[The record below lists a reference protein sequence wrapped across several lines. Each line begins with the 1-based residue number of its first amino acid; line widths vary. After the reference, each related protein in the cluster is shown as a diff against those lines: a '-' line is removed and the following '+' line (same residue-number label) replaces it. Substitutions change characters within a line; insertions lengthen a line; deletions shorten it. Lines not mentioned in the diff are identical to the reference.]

1 MPYLKSSYKNL
12 IFFPCLLLFIFSLP
26 LPIAF
31 NSIFIILLLIVFL
44 ADFRN
49 INSNMTFYLKSKRN
63 LLLIA
68 IFFCLLLSVF
78 YSEDKN
84 RAAKGVLTTLPFIS
98 LPLSM
103 IFLTHLSS
111 RQIDILKKVFVF
123 SCFII
128 SLFYFIQTTH
138 RIGLWDGS
146 YKFQTAAVGYKSSY
160 LIYHLTYH
168 QLTPSIHAVFFSFY
182 ISIAILIIIF
192 EFQRQTI
199 FAKIFQFFLT
209 IYFSIYLILLTSFTI
224 NFALYSFLAGY
235 LFFNYTFKKWQHYL
249 YFFSFMIISFAI
261 VGYLFIVKYIG
272 PDIGDIFYRFDS
284 PSINNKL
291 TLSFVTIIGSAI
303 VGIAIKLISQK
314 NYFLI
319 LSVLFAIVALCG
331 FLYLKK
337 FVTGI
342 NQDRKMNNVTVRA
355 SYGVEALKII
365 KKDPLLGVGI
375 GDKKI
380 NLIDREITPGKNR
393 YAEFGAETKP
403 EDIFNPHNQF
413 LDFWI
418 SAGILP
424 VICFLVFLMNEF
436 RKAFHSKNSVYLGL
450 VYFFCLFCFT
460 DTPMMVQRGQI
471 FFLFFICFFEAE
483 AKRKK

>member
-1 MPYLKSSYKNL
+1 
-12 IFFPCLLLFIFSLP
+12 
-26 LPIAF
+26 
-31 NSIFIILLLIVFL
+31 
-44 ADFRN
+44 
-49 INSNMTFYLKSKRN
+49 
-63 LLLIA
+63 
-68 IFFCLLLSVF
+68 VF

-84 RAAKGVLTTLPFIS
+84 RATKGILSTLPFIS
-98 LPLSM
+98 LPLAI

-111 RQIDILKKVFVF
+111 RQTDILKKVFVF

-128 SLFYFIQTTH
+128 SIFYFLQTTY
-138 RIGLWDGS
+138 RTGLWDGS
-146 YKFQTAAVGYKSSY
+146 YKLQTAPVGYKSSY
-160 LIYHLTYH
+160 IVYHLTYH
-168 QLTPSIHAVFFSFY
+168 HLTPSIHAVFFSFY
-182 ISIAILIIIF
+182 IAIAILIIIF
-192 EFQRQTI
+192 EFQKQTI
-199 FAKIFQFFLT
+199 FSKIFQFFLT
-209 IYFSIYLILLTSFTI
+209 IYFSVYLILLTSFTI

-249 YFFSFMIISFAI
+249 YFFSFIIISFAI

-272 PDIGDIFYRFDS
+272 PDIGDIFYQFDS

-291 TLSFVTIIGSAI
+291 ILSFVALIAAAI
-303 VGIAIKLISQK
+303 VGIIIKLISKK
-314 NYFLI
+314 NYFLF

-337 FVTGI
+337 IATGI
-342 NQDRKMNNVTVRA
+342 IQDRKINNVTVRA

-380 NLIDREITPGKNR
+380 KLIDRDINLGKNR
-393 YAEFGAETKP
+393 YAEFGAEAKP
-403 EDIFNPHNQF
+403 EDAFNPHNQF

-424 VICFLVFLMNEF
+424 VICFLIFLINEF
-436 RKAFHSKNSVYLGL
+436 RRAFHSKNMVYLGL

-460 DTPMMVQRGQI
+460 DTPMIVQRGET

-483 AKRKK
+483 VKRKNSSVEIQ